1 MNLLPNFSL
10 LYIYSIFVDIFDT
23 LNSSI
28 NHNFII
34 LKSTEIGVFRL
45 NLNIERWEITC
56 PQCNITLRVAGEKKY
71 SKEIKNKVIDKWNS
85 DEKWTERK
93 KFDSREFLF

>member
-1 MNLLPNFSL
+1 MNLRSNFFG
-10 LYIYSIFVDIFDT
+10 LYISSFFVDIFDT

-45 NLNIERWEITC
+45 NLNIERLGILL
-56 PQCNITLRVAGEKKY
+56 QHL
-71 SKEIKNKVIDKWNS
+71 
-85 DEKWTERK
+85 
-93 KFDSREFLF
+93 

>member
-1 MNLLPNFSL
+1 MKTELRPCR
-10 LYIYSIFVDIFDT
+10 YCGSIPIC
-23 LNSSI
+23 
-28 NHNFII
+28 
-34 LKSTEIGVFRL
+34 KSEKYDAL

-93 KFDSREFLF
+93 KFDNREFLF